1 MTTTDENGFWL
12 YDLRVETVL
21 DGRTPVCRHIEGE
34 SFQVVGESLIFDRG
48 QKVSMYALAAVLP
61 RADKPV
67 FVTLEGDLGAGKT
80 TLARALLRALGVAGA
95 VRSPTYTLVESY
107 QTTVGEVHHLDWYRL
122 TGAEEVEALDFRAL
136 REAALVL
143 VEWPERVPA
152 VASTADLLIQLV
164 AASAGR
170 GAMLHALTDTG
181 QGIVGGLAEFFEDHP
196 ITPSFS

>member
-1 MTTTDENGFWL
+1 MTTVLRLDLPDEAATQTLGA
-12 YDLRVETVL
+12 
-21 DGRTPVCRHIEGE
+21 
-34 SFQVVGESLIFDRG
+34 
-48 QKVSMYALAAVLP
+48 ALAAVLP

-67 FVTLEGDLGAGKT
+67 FVTLDGDLGAGKT

-152 VASTADLLIQLV
+152 VASTADLVIQLV

>member
-1 MTTTDENGFWL
+1 MTTALRLDLPDEAATQTLGA
-12 YDLRVETVL
+12 
-21 DGRTPVCRHIEGE
+21 
-34 SFQVVGESLIFDRG
+34 
-48 QKVSMYALAAVLP
+48 ALAAVLP

-122 TGAEEVEALDFRAL
+122 AGAEEVEALDFRAL

-152 VASTADLLIQLV
+152 VASTADLVIQLV

-170 GAMLHALTDTG
+170 VATLQALTDTG
-181 QGIVGGLAEFFEDHP
+181 QGIVGGLPEFFEDHP